1 MSIKYLPE
9 MRRAMQEIYLG
20 IFFVCV
26 HQGGTALVWDY
37 RRICLINTC
46 WEAAVEVELL
56 PPV

>member
-1 MSIKYLPE
+1 
-9 MRRAMQEIYLG
+9 MQEIHLG
-20 IFFVCV
+20 IFHGLCV
-26 HQGGTALVWDY
+26 HKGGTALVWDY